1 MSSAV
6 QQAPFFAPTKSQ
18 LAVAYSVCTGIA
30 RNNAKNFYY
39 GFLVLPKPKRQAIS
53 AVYAFMRRC
62 DDITDDPGLPL
73 MERRVKLAAWIDSF
87 HRAASG
93 APSDDPVLLAL
104 ADTQRRFN
112 IPVELLDHLAYG
124 TEMDLQEQMETGK
137 TTSFDPNAI
146 NIHYRKFDDLYLYC
160 YRVASV
166 VGLVCIRI
174 FGYRDPRAEA
184 LAERVGI
191 AFQLTNIIRDVKEDA
206 AMGRVYL
213 PGEDLAKFN
222 LLPIDFRTGDMKTE
236 TGLARFRP
244 LLEMEAERA
253 RKFYCAAEDLLPL
266 IDEDSQPALWTLVTV
281 YRSLLEKI
289 ARGNYDVFTA
299 KVRLTTFEKLVIL
312 SKGFLRRLT

>member
-124 TEMDLQEQMETGK
+124 TEMDLQLGMNGFLVDGRAIVRATYPFLGMGIEFTDLSPNAQEQLNSMVASLNRFIARRIEDEAK
-137 TTSFDPNAI
+137 TIVLPPITEPNAI
-146 NIHYRKFDDLYLYC
+146 I
-160 YRVASV
+160 
-166 VGLVCIRI
+166 
-174 FGYRDPRAEA
+174 EA
-184 LAERVGI
+184 LAKYFESKSSLSAGDFI
-191 AFQLTNIIRDVKEDA
+191 
-206 AMGRVYL
+206 
-213 PGEDLAKFN
+213 N
-222 LLPIDFRTGDMKTE
+222 LVT
-236 TGLARFRP
+236 
-244 LLEMEAERA
+244 
-253 RKFYCAAEDLLPL
+253 
-266 IDEDSQPALWTLVTV
+266 DSQQ
-281 YRSLLEKI
+281 RS
-289 ARGNYDVFTA
+289 T
-299 KVRLTTFEKLVIL
+299 
-312 SKGFLRRLT
+312 